1 MATKNY
7 SFISILTTDDYLE
20 GILVLNYSLAKT
32 NSRYPFLLLIT
43 PNLSKEVIE
52 SLAKHRINCITL
64 KNIDNPTKIIN
75 QKIYRWHFTYSKLSI
90 FGLNQFDKL
99 VYLDADMLILNNI
112 DELFEKPHMS
122 AVNSGGMLPKLL
134 SWTKLN
140 SGLMV
145 VEPST
150 ELFDDILSKIGKIES
165 VASGG
170 DQDFLHAYYFNW
182 PNQKELHLDHGYNM
196 FQIHLDEYNQL
207 FGYDF
212 NHVEKPIKIIHYIG
226 ETKPWHLYKSA
237 YEKKHPYRTLKDF
250 ILRFIGSSKHR
261 MIPKANELWF
271 KHYRDL
277 TYRLNK

>member
-1 MATKNY
+1 MTTKNY
-7 SFISILTTDDYLE
+7 SFISVLTTDDYLE

-32 NSRYPFLLLIT
+32 NSRYPFVLLIT
-43 PNLSKEVIE
+43 PNLSKGVIE
-52 SLAKHRINCITL
+52 SLVKHNIHCITIQ
-64 KNIDNPTKIIN
+64 NIENPGTIN
-75 QKIYRWHFTYSKLSI
+75 KLTFRWHFTYSKLNI

-122 AVNSGGMLPKLL
+122 AVNSGGMLPNLL
-134 SWTKLN
+134 SWTQLN
-140 SGLMV
+140 SGLIV

-150 ELFDDILSKIGKIES
+150 ELFDDMLSKVGKIENIGS
-165 VASGG
+165 ES

-182 PNQKELHLDHGYNM
+182 PNQKELHLGHGYNI

-212 NHVEKPIKIIHYIG
+212 NHAQKPIKIIHYIG

-237 YEKKHPYRTLKDF
+237 YEKKDLDRTPKNC
-250 ILRFIGSSKHR
+250 IPRFIDSLKYPMRH
-261 MIPKANELWF
+261 KAIELWF
-271 KHYRDL
+271 KHYSDL
-277 TYRLNK
+277 T

>member
-1 MATKNY
+1 
-7 SFISILTTDDYLE
+7 
-20 GILVLNYSLAKT
+20 LN
-32 NSRYPFLLLIT
+32 
-43 PNLSKEVIE
+43 
-52 SLAKHRINCITL
+52 
-64 KNIDNPTKIIN
+64 
-75 QKIYRWHFTYSKLSI
+75 I
-90 FGLNQFDKL
+90 FGLNQFEKL

-122 AVNSGGMLPKLL
+122 AVNSGGMLPNLL

-150 ELFDDILSKIGKIES
+150 ELFDDMLSKIGTIEGITS
-165 VASGG
+165 VG

-196 FQIHLDEYNQL
+196 FQIHLNEYNQL

-212 NHVEKPIKIIHYIG
+212 NHAQKPIKIIHYIG
-226 ETKPWHLYKSA
+226 ETKPWHLYKA
-237 YEKKHPYRTLKDF
+237 GYEKKPLYRTLKDF
-250 ILRFIGSSKHR
+250 IRRFTRFFKALDDTYR
-261 MIPKANELWF
+261 MILKANELWF

-277 TYRLNK
+277 TS